1 MAPYCLALSPQNQ
14 HEGGTKGKEQ
24 NPVGTSLFFNITV
37 PASILS
43 VQQVLI
49 DTVRRKASELR

>member
-14 HEGGTKGKEQ
+14 REGGTKGKEQ

-49 DTVRRKASELR
+49 DAVRRKASELR